1 VPEHTRT
8 GGTILCAY
16 DTQAASLAAYGS
28 QAASLIVKP
37 ITNLARRLATF
48 TRRLATFNSSYIR
61 PDTVIKTYL
70 IGYRFLP
77 RRELDH

>member
-1 VPEHTRT
+1 MPEHTRT

-16 DTQAASLAAYGS
+16 DTQAASV
-28 QAASLIVKP
+28 IVKP